1 MTIDSSQKIRNIA
14 GENIILLQGK
24 AGEEMSKVVALNET
38 SLFLWNH
45 LCGKSFSIDDVVS
58 LLTENYEIDAATAS
72 NDAKKWV
79 EKLKE
84 CNLIVD

>member
-38 SLFLWNH
+38 SLFLWNN

-79 EKLKE
+79 ENLKE